1 MYKIYQVQ
9 NGETLESI
17 SNKLGIDPNIILE
30 LNGLSS
36 SNIMPGTYLVVPK
49 GEEMFTKYI
58 VKKGDNMYEIA
69 KRFNVNPNQL
79 LKLNGLNQDD
89 IIYPNQEILVPSKNY
104 NFYVTSEGDT
114 LKKVISNLG
123 TSANALADENET
135 ILLVPDQLIVIKKSQ
150 RLND

>member
-36 SNIMPGTYLVVPK
+36 SNIVPGTYLVIPK
-49 GEEMFTKYI
+49 NEEMFMSYT

-69 KRFNVNPNQL
+69 RKFKVSPSQL
-79 LKLNGLNQDD
+79 LKLNGLNNAD
-89 IIYPNQEILVPSKNY
+89 IIYPGQEILVPNNNY
-104 NFYVTSEGDT
+104 NFYITSEGDT
-114 LKKVISNLG
+114 LKKVMSDLNVDAG
-123 TSANALADENET
+123 TLIKENET
-135 ILLVPDQLIVIKKSQ
+135 ILLVPDQLIVSRKD
-150 RLND
+150 LN